1 MMDLAEQYGPHLNN
15 SQMSRGEM
23 KPEFSGEG
31 AVHANFSRVL
41 SQERFWIH
49 TKKTKIGSEC
59 VFITHQK
66 NQ

>member
-1 MMDLAEQYGPHLNN
+1 
-15 SQMSRGEM
+15 MSRGEM
-23 KPEFSGEG
+23 KPEFPGEG

-49 TKKTKIGSEC
+49 TRKTKIGSEC

-66 NQ
+66 KSVKWKSSVSLEP